1 MESFAYINGELIN
14 LYSKENPI
22 LETDAICYG
31 LIFNIDDYHRPLVI
45 KGIVVE
51 DTFVNGMNK
60 QYDIRIIEILESPKI
75 INEFFIGK
83 QFVMTHKGV
92 VTKRNTLITNNFNL
106 NDYTI
111 KLDAYFVRNSES
123 EILKLRNEYIQIVRN
138 DLEKMISDLN
148 FI

>member
-22 LETDAICYG
+22 LEADDICYG
-31 LIFNIDDYHRPLVI
+31 LIFNIDDYHRPIVI
-45 KGIVVE
+45 KGIIIE

-60 QYDIRIIEILESPKI
+60 QYNIKIIEILESPKV
-75 INEFFIGK
+75 INEFVIGK
-83 QFVMTHKGV
+83 QFVLTNKNV
-92 VTKRNTLITNNFNL
+92 VTKRNTLITNNFNF
-106 NDYTI
+106 NDYLI

-138 DLEKMISDLN
+138 DLQKMISDLN

>member
-14 LYSKENPI
+14 LYNKENPI
-22 LETDAICYG
+22 LEADDICYG
-31 LIFNIDDYHRPLVI
+31 LIFNIDDYHRPIMI

-75 INEFFIGK
+75 INEFVIGK
-83 QFVMTHKGV
+83 QFVMTNKNV
-92 VTKRNTLITNNFNL
+92 VTKRNTLITNNFNFNNYL
-106 NDYTI
+106 I
-111 KLDAYFVRNSES
+111 KLDAYFVRNSET

-138 DLEKMISDLN
+138 DLQKMISDLN
-148 FI
+148 SI